1 MDRLTDTHGA
11 DGISGN
17 QSGQSDLA
25 QDLIR
30 LGVAAGDRRAATAE
44 EGYDSNNG
52 FSVHERGRSK
62 GTADRAAGEDTESNS
77 EWEQYVE
84 AVDLFDDPVRMYL
97 REIGRVRL
105 LKKADEFDLARRLEA
120 CKRVHTLE
128 ATLTSSGE
136 SPPKAWKYIMELLRQ
151 ACEAEPLVDAL
162 SRYVGLEGER
172 TLLEIICEPRLRE
185 AVDGVLSEEMLNFV
199 ADVLNM
205 EPDQAKKDV
214 QALSLDSR
222 LIPEEVL
229 KILGGAIT
237 LSELRAKLETPEF
250 SEAMEGY
257 ELVFRRYLGRIKD
270 EGVRAKDLLAEANLR
285 LVVSISKKY
294 LSRGMSIL
302 DMIQEGNFG
311 LMRAVEKFDYRRGY
325 KFSTYATWWIRQAI
339 TRAIADQARTIR
351 IPVHMIEIINKL
363 MRSSRRFVQERGRE
377 PTIEEISLTM
387 EISSKKAREILEY
400 AQVPASLEAPIGD
413 TGDSYLGDFIEDKS
427 IPATSEAAL
436 YQLLKEQILDVFD
449 TLSEREARVLQ
460 LRFGLIDG
468 RTRTLEEVGREFG
481 FTRERARQIESK
493 ALIKLRQPSRSIK
506 LRDFVE

>member
-1 MDRLTDTHGA
+1 MDRITDMRDT
-11 DGISGN
+11 DGLSGSN
-17 QSGQSDLA
+17 SGKVDLA

-30 LGVAAGDRRAATAE
+30 QGVALGDRGAAAE
-44 EGYDSNNG
+44 EGDDAIGVS
-52 FSVHERGRSK
+52 SDHERDRSK
-62 GTADRAAGEDTESNS
+62 EAADGASREDAEANN

-84 AVDLFDDPVRMYL
+84 TVDLFDDPVRMYL

-120 CKRVHTLE
+120 CKRIHALE
-128 ATLTSSGE
+128 AALTSAGE
-136 SPPKAWKYIMELLRQ
+136 SPLTAWKYIVELLRHV
-151 ACEAEPLVDAL
+151 CEAEPLVDAL

-172 TLLEIICEPRLRE
+172 TLLEIMCEPSLRE
-185 AVDGVLSEEMLNFV
+185 AVDGELTEEMLNFV

-205 EPDQAKKDV
+205 DPDQAKKDV
-214 QALSLDSR
+214 QDLSLDSR
-222 LIPEEVL
+222 ILPEDVL
-229 KILGGAIT
+229 KILGRATT
-237 LSELRAKLETPEF
+237 LRELRAQLETPEF
-250 SEAMEGY
+250 SQAMEGY
-257 ELVFRRYLGRIKD
+257 EIVFRRYLGRIKD
-270 EGVRAKDLLAEANLR
+270 EGARAKDLLAEANLR

-387 EISSKKAREILEY
+387 DITSKKAREILEY

-506 LRDFVE
+506 LRDFVQ